1 MTRSQVSQAR
11 QASPSKLLLRHPRK
25 PLNLPR
31 RLTLQRP
38 QTGPSSSTL
47 AAERRWTGLKNLR
60 GKSVAARHAEGEAA
74 AVHQDVTGAHQSVI
88 AAHHVVAAH
97 QRGEAAAVQP
107 SVTTAVHQSEAAAVQ
122 QDVRTG
128 AL

>member
-1 MTRSQVSQAR
+1 
-11 QASPSKLLLRHPRK
+11 
-25 PLNLPR
+25 
-31 RLTLQRP
+31 LQRP
-38 QTGPSSSTL
+38 LTGPSSSTL
-47 AAERRWTGLKNLR
+47 AAERKWTGLKNLR

-88 AAHHVVAAH
+88 AAHHVAAAH
-97 QRGEAAAVQP
+97 QRGEAAAVQPSVTTAAHQSEAAAVHQGGEAAAVQP